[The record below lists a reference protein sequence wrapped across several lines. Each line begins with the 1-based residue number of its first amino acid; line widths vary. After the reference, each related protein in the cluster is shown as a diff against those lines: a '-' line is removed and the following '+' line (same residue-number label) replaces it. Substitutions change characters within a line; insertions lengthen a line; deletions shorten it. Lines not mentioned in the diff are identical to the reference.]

1 MSFLNKQRNIL
12 DFTLA
17 SLLRR
22 KRKNAALLL
31 VYVFVVFGLASVLF
45 ATQAIKR
52 EAAIL
57 LQKSP
62 DVVVQRIIAGRHDL
76 IPLSYAEHMRSIRGV
91 QGVQGRLWG
100 YYFEPVSGANYT
112 LMVSREHHVQSGT
125 VMVGSGVVRTLGAEK
140 GDLVPLKSYKG
151 EFLSLE
157 IAEVFSVESELVS
170 SDLILLSES
179 DFRAITGVPAGLFT
193 DITVHARNVRE
204 LTTIA
209 EKIRKLLPDTR
220 PIIKDEILRTYD
232 TIFDWRGG
240 IVLLI
245 LAGAVMAFII
255 FAWDKATGLSAEER
269 REIGILKGI
278 GWETSDVI
286 LMKFWEG
293 TVISLSSFCLGV
305 MLAYGHVFFASSALF
320 EPVLKGWSVLYP
332 SFRLIPA
339 VDLFQLATLFFL
351 TVIPYTVTT
360 IIPSWRAATVDP
372 DSAMRL

>member
-1 MSFLNKQRNIL
+1 MSFLTKQRNIL

-17 SLLRR
+17 ALLRR

-76 IPLSYAEHMRSIRGV
+76 IPLSYMEQMRSIRGV
-91 QGVQGRLWG
+91 QRVQGRLWG

-112 LMVSREHHVQSGT
+112 LMVSGEHQVQSGT
-125 VMVGSGVVRTLGAEK
+125 VMAGSGVVRTLGAEK

-170 SDLILLSES
+170 SDLILLSEA

-193 DITVHARNVRE
+193 DIAVHARNARE

-245 LAGAVMAFII
+245 LAGSVMAFII

-305 MLAYGHVFFASSALF
+305 MLAYCHVFFASSALF